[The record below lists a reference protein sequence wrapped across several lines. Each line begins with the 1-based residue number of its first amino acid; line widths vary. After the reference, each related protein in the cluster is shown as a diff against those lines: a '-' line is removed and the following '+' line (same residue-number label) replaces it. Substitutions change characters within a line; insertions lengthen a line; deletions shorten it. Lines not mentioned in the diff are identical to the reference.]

1 MKHQRNSC
9 GFTLIEIIVAVAIM
23 ALVSVIAYRGLA
35 AMLTAR
41 ERITSENQQLRDLA
55 QAMARVEADFS
66 AAVDRPIRDSYG
78 VEKAAF
84 LGAPDGLEEAGAAV
98 VLTRMG
104 APAHTGKL
112 ADLQRVGY
120 RVKENRLEMMAWPAL
135 DQPPRAAPGASTL
148 LENVT
153 RIELRYLDSQSKW
166 QTKWPQLALGGA
178 PPETMPRAVQFV
190 LTLASGASYTRVIAL
205 QN

>member
-1 MKHQRNSC
+1 MTHRRPPN

-23 ALVSVIAYRGLA
+23 ALVSVIAYRGLS

-41 ERITSENQQLRDLA
+41 ERISSENRKLRDLA
-55 QAMARVEADFS
+55 QTMARIDADFS
-66 AAVDRPIRDSYG
+66 AAVDRSIRDSYG

-120 RVKENRLEMMAWPAL
+120 RVKEKRLELLSWPAL
-135 DQPPRAAPGASTL
+135 DQPPRATPGASTL
-148 LENVT
+148 LEDVSQ
-153 RIELRYLDSQSKW
+153 IELRYLDSQNKW
-166 QTKWPQLALGGA
+166 QTKWPQFTQGG
-178 PPETMPRAVQFV
+178 PPENLPRAVQV
-190 LTLASGASYTRVIAL
+190 ALTLASGVTYTRVIAL
-205 QN
+205 P

>member
-1 MKHQRNSC
+1 MKRRHH

-41 ERITSENQQLRDLA
+41 ERISSENTSFRDLA
-55 QAMARVEADFS
+55 QTMARIEADFS
-66 AAVDRPIRDSYG
+66 ATVDRPIRDSYG
-78 VEKAAF
+78 VEKGAF

-104 APAHTGKL
+104 APSQSGKL

-120 RVKENRLEMMAWPAL
+120 RVKEGRLELLSWPAVDL
-135 DQPPRAAPGASTL
+135 APRATPSASTL

-153 RIELRYLDSQSKW
+153 RIELRFLDRQRQW
-166 QTKWPQLALGGA
+166 QTKWPQPALSSG
-178 PPETMPRAVQFV
+178 PPESLPRAVQMI
-190 LTLASGASYTRVIAL
+190 LTLASGAAYTRTIPL
-205 QN
+205 P